1 MARDHGRR
9 HHPFNRILLLGLI
22 ALAVVWMA
30 ALIPGDRLIGATG
43 LVLSAAAQ
51 GRSLPPPPAAP
62 VQIFR
67 PDLATCQP
75 QNLVAAHRRH
85 LEQFASQPPEV
96 LVRLRQL
103 QLEMGEATLRSCAG
117 QNLISREEAER
128 IWRDLQLMP
137 MPQAPSADDSQ
148 RP

>member
-1 MARDHGRR
+1 MAREHGSRR
-9 HHPFNRILLLGLI
+9 HPINRALLLGLI

-30 ALIPGDRLIGATG
+30 ALLPGDRLIGATA
-43 LVLSAAAQ
+43 LVTSAAAQ
-51 GRSLPPPPAAP
+51 GRSQPPPPAAP

-85 LEQFASQPPEV
+85 LEQFASQPPQV
-96 LVRLRQL
+96 LARLRQL
-103 QLEMGEATLRSCAG
+103 QLEMGEATLKSCAG
-117 QNLISREEAER
+117 QNLISRQEAER
-128 IWRDLQLMP
+128 IWRELQLMP
-137 MPQAPSADDSQ
+137 LPQAPSADDSQ